1 VSTERL
7 DDTAPAWP
15 NQTEAADILRTSES
29 ALLRSPVKI
38 VTVSAG
44 REKRISPESMIDLA
58 LHYKRVAIP
67 EVVGRLLELGHEKYP
82 EALGALETRIDEYVS
97 RRSRPQPVVAS
108 QVRELLERSLSPRML
123 RQVLGAIER
132 APMMPGESA
141 TDEAETGRSTSR
153 KSQTAAAP
161 KVPGRRAVRRA

>member
-1 VSTERL
+1 L

-29 ALLRSPVKI
+29 TLLRSPVKI

-82 EALGALETRIDEYVS
+82 KALGALETRIDDYVE
-97 RRSRPQPVVAS
+97 RRSKPQLVVAS

-123 RQVLGAIER
+123 RQVLGALER
-132 APMMPGESA
+132 APTIQGEPVLE
-141 TDEAETGRSTSR
+141 EAEKNRSTSR

-161 KVPGRRAVRRA
+161 KAAGHRAVRRA